1 MYPCTRGRAREG
13 RRSDTP
19 VYNTTAAI
27 CASFPPVASL
37 CSEEKTAMCRHLRL
51 EPRPCCASQSRATCR
66 RHVRLDKSGS
76 RVAPRTCTQRA
87 WHGIRCLLLLHAFPF
102 GLLFFLVKSALLAG
116 AHFHIRV
123 TLYAVDACAMTHT
136 HTIPSGDTH
145 LPLLERKGPTSVCPS
160 AANPHP
166 TLSLQW
172 CMWVASVV
180 YED

>member
-1 MYPCTRGRAREG
+1 MFLSCMYPCTRGRAREG

-87 WHGIRCLLLLHAFPF
+87 WHGIRCLLLLYAFPF

-136 HTIPSGDTH
+136 HTHDSF
-145 LPLLERKGPTSVCPS
+145 R
-160 AANPHP
+160 
-166 TLSLQW
+166 
-172 CMWVASVV
+172 
-180 YED
+180 